1 MVCPKRLSVYL
12 PLIALVFWSC
22 EEPIKAPPPKPTV
35 VVKKPEELKPITTE
49 NISRAIDYALQ
60 NNGRVADT
68 IRLTQVVAVAA
79 FYKGINFT
87 PVWSENQ
94 KWLPIA
100 DSLMRFMDHA
110 DEWGL
115 MPSEYHIP
123 NIHRLRNQIS
133 LDSSARLDAALWARA
148 DLMYSDAF
156 MQMLKDLKLGRLP
169 KDSVTMRKDTITGID
184 FFTLRL
190 LQALT
195 NKSISPVFE
204 ALEPRQA
211 GYHELKSG
219 LRDFLDS
226 MDRTPYTYVVYPF
239 TDSMSFIKQLQ
250 TRLFESS
257 YITFNTRLADTAELA
272 TAIRKAEMDLK
283 IKVDG
288 KFGNQLVKAL
298 NNTDREKFIRIAI
311 NMDRYKQLPDSM
323 PLRYVFVNLPG
334 FYLQVWDTDTMNM
347 ESKVIV
353 GGPQTRSPVLTSRIT
368 NFVTLPQWTVPLSI
382 IMKEM
387 LPRIQKDTMYLVKQ
401 NLMVVDKND
410 SVLQPG
416 TINWKKLDKDNFP
429 YLLKQRQGDDN
440 SLGVI
445 KFNFE
450 NKYSVYLHDTNAR
463 SLFSRNNRALS
474 HGCIRVQDWVHF
486 SHYLIR
492 NDSLRYPVDTVAAWI
507 GRKEKHWVAPSE
519 RLPIFI
525 RYFSVI
531 GQNGRVKFFDDIYG
545 DDKYLREKYFRI
557 Q

>member
-1 MVCPKRLSVYL
+1 MAYPKRSSLIYL
-12 PLIALVFWSC
+12 FFLCVLWSC
-22 EEPIKAPPPKPTV
+22 NNTEKAPPPKPSV
-35 VVKKPEELKPITTE
+35 VVQTPEELKPITTQ
-49 NISRAIDYALQ
+49 NISEVLEYALQ
-60 NNGRVADT
+60 NNGRIADT
-68 IRLTQVVAVAA
+68 TRLTQVNAVVA
-79 FYKGINFT
+79 FYKAVNYT
-87 PVWSENQ
+87 PIWSENQ

-100 DSLMRFMDHA
+100 DTLMRFMDHA

-115 MPSEYHIP
+115 MPYDYHIP

-133 LDSSARLDAALWARA
+133 LDSAARLDAALWTRA
-148 DLMYSDAF
+148 DLMYTDGF
-156 MQMLKDLKLGRLP
+156 MQMLRDVKLGRLP
-169 KDSVTMRKDTITGID
+169 KDSVTLRKDTLTNDD
-184 FFTLRL
+184 FFVSRL
-190 LQALT
+190 QKMLGEKNMAA
-195 NKSISPVFE
+195 VFE

-219 LRDFLDS
+219 LKQFLDS
-226 MDRTPYTYVVYPF
+226 MDRTPHTYVIYPF
-239 TDSMSFIKQLQ
+239 KDSMTFIKQLQ
-250 TRLFESS
+250 ARLFESS
-257 YITFNTRLADTAELA
+257 YITFNTHVADTAELA
-272 TAIRKAEMDLK
+272 AAIRKAEADLK

-288 KFGNQLVKAL
+288 KYGTQLVKAL
-298 NNTDREKFIRIAI
+298 NNTDKEKFIRIAI

-323 PLRYVFVNLPG
+323 PNRYVFVNLPG
-334 FYLQVWDTDTMNM
+334 FYMQVWDTDTLNM

-353 GGPQTRSPVLTSRIT
+353 GGPQTRSPVLTSKIT

-387 LPRIQKDTMYLVKQ
+387 LPKIQKDTNYLAKE

-410 SVLQPG
+410 SVLYPS
-416 TINWKKLDKDNFP
+416 TINWKKLDKDHFP

-445 KFNFE
+445 KFNFD

-463 SLFSRNNRALS
+463 SLFGRNNRALS

-492 NDSLRYPVDTVAAWI
+492 NDSLRYPKDTVAAWI
-507 GRKEKHWVAPSE
+507 ARKEKHWVSPSE
-519 RLPIFI
+519 RIPIYI
-525 RYFSVI
+525 RYFTSV
-531 GQNGRVKFFDDIYG
+531 GKDGRLKLFDDIYG